1 MKRMGIAPPEDHWQ
15 DWILRTRL
23 GPTVC
28 AGEAISPLISNTVHT
43 FPIYAQFSAPYP
55 EPERRN
61 VPCGITV

>member
-1 MKRMGIAPPEDHWQ
+1 MR
-15 DWILRTRL
+15 
-23 GPTVC
+23 PTVC

-61 VPCGITV
+61 VPFGIKVIGGVHENSKVFSCI